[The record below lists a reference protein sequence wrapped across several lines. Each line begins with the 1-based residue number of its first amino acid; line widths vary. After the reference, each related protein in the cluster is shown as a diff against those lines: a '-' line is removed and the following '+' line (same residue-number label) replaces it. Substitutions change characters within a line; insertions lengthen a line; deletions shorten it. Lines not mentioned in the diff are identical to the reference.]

1 MAAVDDPDLELVRAL
16 QAGQESA
23 LGELIQRHE
32 GGIFRFC
39 YRSVLDAED
48 AADFTQETFVRA
60 YFKIGQFRPGA
71 KFSVWLYR
79 IALNLLR
86 DHARSRAAGVAER
99 TVTLVENGA
108 RTDRHEGGTEAT
120 ATTLDPAGT
129 LVDKEER
136 LAVEAAIQEL
146 PADLKEAFILTVLE
160 GHSQRESGEMLGASP
175 KAVETRV
182 YRARKLLA
190 AKLRAIWP

>member
-16 QAGQESA
+16 QAGQENA
-23 LGELIQRHE
+23 LGELMQRHE

-39 YRSVLDAED
+39 YRSVLNAED
-48 AADFTQETFVRA
+48 AADLTQETFVRA
-60 YFKIGQFRPGA
+60 FFKIGQFRPGA
-71 KFSVWLYR
+71 RFSVWLYR
-79 IALNLLR
+79 IAINLLR
-86 DHARSRAAGVAER
+86 DHARSRAARVAKR
-99 TVTLVENGA
+99 TVPLAE
-108 RTDRHEGGTEAT
+108 EGRLDAAAT
-120 ATTLDPAGT
+120 ASPDPAGA
-129 LVDKEER
+129 LADQEER
-136 LAVEAAIQEL
+136 QAVEAAIQEL
-146 PADLKEAFILTVLE
+146 PTELKEAFILTVLE